1 MKTKPK
7 QWLTVKEAA
16 ELAGIRYPT
25 YHRWI
30 MIGKVK
36 TKDRKSGR
44 YTMRRISLT
53 EAERIKRIVDSGMW
67 V

>member
-1 MKTKPK
+1 M
-7 QWLTVKEAA
+7 V
-16 ELAGIRYPT
+16 
-25 YHRWI
+25 
-30 MIGKVK
+30 GKVK